1 MRTDT
6 KHRKHA
12 GEGLRAISGEQQWR
26 GVLMTRQFHSGKQ
39 ACPLAGL
46 PAIRLAGARR

>member
-12 GEGLRAISGEQQWR
+12 GEGLRAISGEQQWW
-26 GVLMTRQFHSGKQ
+26 GVLTRQFHSGKQ
-39 ACPLAGL
+39 ACALAGL
-46 PAIRLAGARR
+46 PAIRQAGARR